1 MKLHTHAIYQRGKL
15 HAQNSC
21 HTEDDGTIRANF
33 TTLTGQE
40 YCDEKNAGR
49 APDEPEYEFLPWDEV
64 MPMIE
69 AAQDDE
75 YLTGWTEI
83 TKEQWW
89 DALEVLPPENWRTV
103 AGVEIFR
110 MCEYLT
116 GNITGHYARLED
128 RHFVANLRNTTP
140 YAEIAEQIARICR
153 ECTCNREQ
161 PIDSP
166 VPNFCSLHDGDYSS
180 WLAFNNID

>member
-1 MKLHTHAIYQRGKL
+1 MKHHTHAIYQRGKT

-49 APDEPEYEFLPWDEV
+49 APDEPEYELMTWDEA
-64 MPMIE
+64 MPLIE
-69 AAQDDE
+69 AASEAE
-75 YLTGWTEI
+75 YCTGWEEI
-83 TKEQWW
+83 EKQVWW
-89 DALEVLPPENWRTV
+89 DALEVLPPEKWRTV

-110 MCEYLT
+110 MCEYLS
-116 GNITGHYARLED
+116 GNITAHYARLED
-128 RHFVANLRNTTP
+128 RYFSRNCRNTVP
-140 YAEIAEQIARICR
+140 YADIAAEIADICR
-153 ECTCNREQ
+153 RCTCNREQ

-166 VPNFCSLHDGDYSS
+166 VPNFCQMHDGDYGS
-180 WLAFNNID
+180 WLVSNNID